1 MTSSITFLV
10 DGDEKVLIVCQ
21 LDTGS
26 TCNAITYTDLVQL
39 LQDSNPPLNMTK
51 SKLKL
56 FGGTF
61 TRPVGVTTLTVVRR
75 GKYYDLQF
83 HVVESPNKPL
93 LSAETSVQL
102 GLLKVEIEPNYREVH
117 PWKVKPSLKSK
128 LPPTTRMYLKD

>member
-39 LQDSNPPLNMTK
+39 LQDGNPPLNMTK

-56 FGGTF
+56 FNGTF
-61 TRPVGVTTLTVVRR
+61 VRPVGVTTLTVVRR
-75 GKYYDLQF
+75 GKYG
-83 HVVESPNKPL
+83 SCL
-93 LSAETSVQL
+93 LWVMSTEISVDIAVDTRSTL
-102 GLLKVEIEPNYREVH
+102 GRYSGR
-117 PWKVKPSLKSK
+117 
-128 LPPTTRMYLKD
+128 

>member
-26 TCNAITYTDLVQL
+26 TCNAITYTD
-39 LQDSNPPLNMTK
+39 PPLNMTK

-56 FGGTF
+56 FDGTF

-75 GKYYDLQF
+75 GKYG
-83 HVVESPNKPL
+83 SCL
-93 LSAETSVQL
+93 LWVMLTEISVDIA
-102 GLLKVEIEPNYREVH
+102 VD
-117 PWKVKPSLKSK
+117 
-128 LPPTTRMYLKD
+128 TRSTVGQYSGR

>member
-39 LQDSNPPLNMTK
+39 LQDGNPPLNMTK

-56 FGGTF
+56 FNGTF
-61 TRPVGVTTLTVVRR
+61 VRPVGVTTLTVVRR
-75 GKYYDLQF
+75 GKYG
-83 HVVESPNKPL
+83 SCL
-93 LSAETSVQL
+93 LWVMSTEISVDIAVDTRSTVGRYSVDTRSIL
-102 GLLKVEIEPNYREVH
+102 GRRSVDSRSI
-117 PWKVKPSLKSK
+117 
-128 LPPTTRMYLKD
+128 

>member
-39 LQDSNPPLNMTK
+39 LQDGNPPLNMTK

-56 FGGTF
+56 FDGTF

-75 GKYYDLQF
+75 QKYG
-83 HVVESPNKPL
+83 SCL
-93 LSAETSVQL
+93 LWVMST
-102 GLLKVEIEPNYREVH
+102 EITVDIA
-117 PWKVKPSLKSK
+117 VD
-128 LPPTTRMYLKD
+128 TRSTVGQYSGR